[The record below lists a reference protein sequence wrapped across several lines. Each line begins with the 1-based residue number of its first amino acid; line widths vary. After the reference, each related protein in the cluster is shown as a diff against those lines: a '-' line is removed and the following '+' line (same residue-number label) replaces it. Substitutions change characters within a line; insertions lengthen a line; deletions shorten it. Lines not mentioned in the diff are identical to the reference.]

1 VKLGTENKRKT
12 IIAGVLMLV
21 AVVLLV
27 HNFMGGGDD
36 SSAPAPAPTPAATAA
51 KSKAKKPT
59 HTLLAHSLDPTLRF
73 DLLKSSEDVT
83 YKGNGRNI
91 FSSQAPPPVQDI
103 PQPVKNPVVDNTPPP
118 PPPPPPSGLKFYG
131 FAGPKNGGKK
141 VFLLKGED
149 IFLAKEGD
157 VVDRRYKIVRVGT
170 TSIEVQ
176 DVLTN
181 HTETIP
187 LGAG

>member
-1 VKLGTENKRKT
+1 MKLGTENKKKT
-12 IIAGVLMLV
+12 IVALVL
-21 AVVLLV
+21 VVLAVGLLV
-27 HNFMGGGDD
+27 YQFSGNSGEN
-36 SSAPAPAPTPAATAA
+36 APSQAAGTTAAA
-51 KSKAKKPT
+51 KSAHKA
-59 HTLLAHSLDPTLRF
+59 HALMAHSLDPTLRF
-73 DLLKSSEDVT
+73 DLLKSSEDMT

-91 FSSQAPPPVQDI
+91 FSSQAPPPEI
-103 PQPVKNPVVDNTPPP
+103 PKAEQAALLQQQQQPQP

-131 FAGPKNGGKK
+131 FAGPKNGVKK

-170 TSIEVQ
+170 TSVEVQ

-181 HTETIP
+181 HTETLP

>member
-12 IIAGVLMLV
+12 IIAAVLMLV
-21 AVVLLV
+21 AVFLLIRA
-27 HNFMGGGDD
+27 FSGGSED
-36 SSAPAPAPTPAATAA
+36 APAPTQTVATPTATAA
-51 KSKAKKPT
+51 KNKKKPAR
-59 HTLLAHSLDPTLRF
+59 TLLAHSLDPTLRF
-73 DLLKSSEDVT
+73 DLLKASEDLT

-91 FSSQAPPPVQDI
+91 FSSQAPRPEPI
-103 PQPVKNPVVDNTPPP
+103 PNPIVNPAAQETPPP

-131 FAGPKNGGKK
+131 FAGPMGGSKK
-141 VFLLKGED
+141 IFLLKGED

-157 VVDRRYKIVRVGT
+157 IVDRRYKITHVGT
-170 TSIEVQ
+170 TSVDVQ

>member
-1 VKLGTENKRKT
+1 VKLGTENKKKT
-12 IIAGVLMLV
+12 MIAGGLLLI
-21 AVVLLV
+21 AVFLLIRA
-27 HNFMGGGDD
+27 FSGGGED
-36 SSAPAPAPTPAATAA
+36 APAPAQSTAA
-51 KSKAKKPT
+51 PVAVGSKGKARKPAR
-59 HTLLAHSLDPTLRF
+59 TLLAHSLDPTPRF
-73 DLLKSSEDVT
+73 DLLKSSEEIT

-91 FSSQAPPPVQDI
+91 FSSQAPPPPAPI
-103 PQPVKNPVVDNTPPP
+103 PNPIAQVNTDNTP

-131 FAGPKNGGKK
+131 YAGPKNGGKR
-141 VFLLKGED
+141 VFLIKGED

-157 VVDRRYKIVRVGT
+157 IVDRRYKIVRVGT
-170 TSIEVQ
+170 TSVEVQ

>member
-1 VKLGTENKRKT
+1 MKLGTENKKKT
-12 IIAGVLMLV
+12 ILALVL
-21 AVVLLV
+21 VVLAVGLLV
-27 HNFMGGGDD
+27 YQFSGNGEN
-36 SSAPAPAPTPAATAA
+36 APSPTAGTAANTAAA
-51 KSKAKKPT
+51 KSAHKT
-59 HTLLAHSLDPTLRF
+59 HALLAHSLDPTLRF
-73 DLLKSSEDVT
+73 DLLKSSEDMT

-91 FSSQAPPPVQDI
+91 FSSQAPPPEI
-103 PQPVKNPVVDNTPPP
+103 PQPVAPAMPGPETVQA

-131 FAGPKNGGKK
+131 FAGPRNGAKK

-170 TSIEVQ
+170 NSVEVQ

-181 HTETIP
+181 HTETLP